1 MYPTLWQGDGG
12 KPPVPSWSEACVG
25 LVLSLLLIGGGICY
39 WNYWTGEMDRKARE
53 EVERKVRNMSRY
65 PENID
70 RQYIEEACKKWQ
82 QRNDELMAPVL
93 EAMKQRRLQK

>member
-12 KPPVPSWSEACVG
+12 KPQVPSWSEACVG
-25 LVLSLLLIGGGICY
+25 LVLSLLLIVGGIHY
-39 WNYWTGEMDRKARE
+39 WNYWNRETDRKARE
-53 EVERKVRNMSRY
+53 EVERKMRNISPY

-70 RQYIEEACKKWQ
+70 RQSIEEACKKWQ

-93 EAMKQRRLQK
+93 RAIELRRMQK